1 MFSFLSVEFA
11 LLFIAF
17 FMLYWAF
24 KKRPDIQNMLLLI
37 ISHAIIYLMAG
48 MMAVGILFVFSIV
61 IYAIARQIII
71 SHHKKTWMTMGIII
85 TLINLS
91 VFKYYEFFRA
101 NISRAL
107 EMWQLDNTGLMA
119 NIIFP
124 LGVSYYSFQAISYL
138 VTLYRQSVV
147 YEKNEQAKQSEQEK
161 QDENNENPI
170 SYLYFWQALTHF
182 SFFATI
188 SAGPIT
194 RVNDNKGLIDI
205 MGKPCGMYDQLNEP
219 ESRQLLYPKIAFA
232 LIVLALAKKWWLA
245 EYLADNWVNPVF
257 ANPAGFHSL
266 EVLTAIYG
274 YTLQLFLDFSGYSE
288 MMVAFGLLLGF
299 RLPMNFNA
307 PLLAHNIRDF
317 WDRWHISLSTWI
329 RDYIYIPLGGSRKGF
344 WFTQLNLIIAMVL
357 SGIWHGSTFNF
368 FFWGLLHALAI
379 ALLNIG
385 DLACQK
391 ISGHAKG
398 RNFLAN
404 TGIIGKTLGVLITV
418 HFVVFAFVFF
428 RATTL
433 DEALL
438 VFNALFFNH
447 INVASTNNPLYL
459 LAILAFAWLVYPLFH
474 RHQKNF
480 GRLILKMPSVIFYV
494 LCFMIFMAVVIL
506 APSGIPGFI
515 YANF

>member
-11 LLFIAF
+11 LLFMVF

-37 ISHAIIYLMAG
+37 ISYAIIYLMAG
-48 MMAVGILFVFSIV
+48 LMAVGMLFIFSIV
-61 IYAIARQIII
+61 IYFIARQIII
-71 SHHKKTWMTMGIII
+71 SRHKKSWMAMGVII

-124 LGVSYYSFQAISYL
+124 LGISYYSFQAISYL
-138 VTLYRQSVV
+138 ATLYQQTKNNHQPQTPLSLWQS
-147 YEKNEQAKQSEQEK
+147 
-161 QDENNENPI
+161 
-170 SYLYFWQALTHF
+170 LTYF

-188 SAGPIT
+188 SSGPIT
-194 RVNDNKGLIDI
+194 RVAYTKGLKDI
-205 MGKPCGMYDQLNEP
+205 TGKECAMYDQLNEP
-219 ESRQLLYPKIAFA
+219 KPRQLLYPKIAFA

-245 EYLADNWVNPVF
+245 GYLADNWVNPVF
-257 ANPAGFHSL
+257 ANPTGFHSL

-379 ALLNIG
+379 ALLNTG

-391 ISGHAKG
+391 ISGHDKG

-438 VFNALFFNH
+438 IFNALFFNH
-447 INVASTNNPLYL
+447 INVAWTNNPIYL
-459 LAILAFAWLVYPLFH
+459 LAILTLAWLIYPLFH
-474 RHQKNF
+474 RHQTQV
-480 GRLILKMPSVIFYV
+480 GRLINKMPSVIFYV
-494 LCFMIFMAVVIL
+494 LCFMVFMAVVIL